1 MSKIN
6 HQSRKAALAIALAS
20 GRTVKDWAE
29 ENGVAERTAYTWS
42 RSPDVVD
49 RVEDIRRAIV
59 DRAVGQLCEH
69 TTDAIK
75 EIVRLL
81 KDGKSE
87 SVRLQAA
94 RAVLAELMAV
104 SSYAALNGRMA
115 ELERMVRV
123 NSQPPTPGDQLP
135 APGLP
140 LSVAGSESDPSG
152 PPV

>member
-1 MSKIN
+1 MSKIH

-20 GRTVKDWAE
+20 GRTVKEWAD
-29 ENGVAERTAYTWS
+29 ENGVPERTAYSWS
-42 RSPDVVD
+42 CSPDVVD

-69 TTDAIK
+69 TSDAIK

-94 RAVLAELMAV
+94 RAVLADLMAV

-115 ELERMVRV
+115 ELERMVREK
-123 NSQPPTPGDQLP
+123 SQPPTPADPSP

-140 LSVAGSESDPSG
+140 SSVAGPQSDPSG
-152 PPV
+152 PPA